1 MDNDTDSSSTL
12 SETEYAETSV
22 PSGPFRDDPVWDPS
36 LASACDIQG
45 SIGTGTGFFYH
56 PQ

>member
-1 MDNDTDSSSTL
+1 
-12 SETEYAETSV
+12 
-22 PSGPFRDDPVWDPS
+22 VWDPS